1 MTKGAGTLRAA
12 RSAGQGQP
20 PHNQTAP
27 GGFVLGRFLH
37 FPHGRGRRPQA
48 GQGQRWGA
56 PHRLCDCSQNRCP
69 SPDGC
74 QSRDRRGRGGAGG
87 KRAGPEAPPPFLAS
101 RRRPPRG
108 HTQDGGGGEGR
119 RALLTAFGR
128 PAAMLG
134 LLTNDV
140 TRLVAG
146 DGPPAATAAAL
157 PRALYAHALNVQ
169 GRCLYDLIL
178 YRLHQSPEEEPHILL
193 ECDSSV
199 LDAIQKHLKL
209 YKIRRKV
216 NIAPCLDLS
225 LWAVIPGEQAGDI
238 SSSLAKCADQ
248 APILTPDP
256 RTEVMGWRL
265 IAKKGANLSE
275 IIPGSHLG
283 NIQDY
288 HRHRYK
294 QGIPEGV
301 KDLPPGVALPLES
314 NLAYMNG
321 ISFTK
326 GCYIGQELT
335 ARTHHMGVIRKRL
348 LPIRFAAP
356 LPKDSVPEGADILT
370 ESGKSAG
377 KFRAGGGELG
387 IALLRLANINEPLC
401 LNVAGEKVKLTA
413 SKPEWWPKPTSK

>member
-1 MTKGAGTLRAA
+1 MLVRAGAAAAAAATTL
-12 RSAGQGQP
+12 
-20 PHNQTAP
+20 P
-27 GGFVLGRFLH
+27 GL
-37 FPHGRGRRPQA
+37 RRL
-48 GQGQRWGA
+48 W
-56 PHRLCDCSQNRCP
+56 
-69 SPDGC
+69 
-74 QSRDRRGRGGAGG
+74 RGGGSGAAVCFPLG
-87 KRAGPEAPPPFLAS
+87 
-101 RRRPPRG
+101 
-108 HTQDGGGGEGR
+108 
-119 RALLTAFGR
+119 RALLDVRGAE
-128 PAAMLG
+128 AALFLQG

-140 TRLVAG
+140 TRLVAA
-146 DGPPAATAAAL
+146 DTHPAAAL

-178 YRLHQSPEEEPHILL
+178 YRLHESPEEEPHILL
-193 ECDSSV
+193 ECDSGV

-225 LWAVIPGEQAGDI
+225 LWAVVPGEQAEDI
-238 SSSLAKCADQ
+238 ASSLTKCADQ
-248 APILTPDP
+248 ALILTPDP

-265 IAKKGANLSE
+265 ITKKGVNLSE
-275 IIPGSHLG
+275 IIPGSHVG

-288 HRHRYK
+288 HRQRYK

-348 LPIRFAAP
+348 LPVRFSAP
-356 LPKDSVPEGADILT
+356 LPKDSIPEGAEILT
-370 ESGKSAG
+370 ELGKSAG

-387 IALLRLANINEPLC
+387 IALLRLANINEPLY
-401 LNVAGEKVKLTA
+401 LNIAGDKVKLTA
-413 SKPEWWPKPTSK
+413 SIPEWWPKPASK

>member
-1 MTKGAGTLRAA
+1 MLVRAA
-12 RSAGQGQP
+12 AAAAASS
-20 PHNQTAP
+20 P
-27 GGFVLGRFLH
+27 GLL
-37 FPHGRGRRPQA
+37 RRL
-48 GQGQRWGA
+48 W
-56 PHRLCDCSQNRCP
+56 
-69 SPDGC
+69 
-74 QSRDRRGRGGAGG
+74 RGGGSGAAACFPLG
-87 KRAGPEAPPPFLAS
+87 
-101 RRRPPRG
+101 
-108 HTQDGGGGEGR
+108 
-119 RALLTAFGR
+119 RALLDVRGAEAGVF
-128 PAAMLG
+128 LQG

-140 TRLVAG
+140 TPLVAG
-146 DGPPAATAAAL
+146 SGGGA
-157 PRALYAHALNVQ
+157 ALYAHALNVQ

-178 YRLHQSPEEEPHILL
+178 YRLHKNPEEEPHILL
-193 ECDSSV
+193 ECDSGV

-216 NIAPCLDLS
+216 NITPCLDLS
-225 LWAVIPGEQAGDI
+225 LWAVVPGERAGDI
-238 SSSLAKCADQ
+238 ASSLAKCADQ
-248 APILTPDP
+248 ALILTPDP

-275 IIPGSHLG
+275 IIPGSHIG
-283 NIQDY
+283 NTEDY

-335 ARTHHMGVIRKRL
+335 ARTYHMGVIRKRL
-348 LPIRFAAP
+348 LPVHFSTP
-356 LPKDSVPEGADILT
+356 LPKDSIPEGAEILT

-401 LNVAGEKVKLTA
+401 LNIAGDKVKLTA
-413 SKPEWWPKPTSK
+413 SIPEWWPKPASK

>member
-1 MTKGAGTLRAA
+1 MLERAGAAALAALR
-12 RSAGQGQP
+12 G
-20 PHNQTAP
+20 
-27 GGFVLGRFLH
+27 L
-37 FPHGRGRRPQA
+37 RR
-48 GQGQRWGA
+48 RW
-56 PHRLCDCSQNRCP
+56 
-69 SPDGC
+69 
-74 QSRDRRGRGGAGG
+74 RGGGSGA
-87 KRAGPEAPPPFLAS
+87 AACFPL
-101 RRRPPRG
+101 
-108 HTQDGGGGEGR
+108 R
-119 RALLTAFGR
+119 RALLAVRGAE
-128 PAAMLG
+128 AAPLLQG

-146 DGPPAATAAAL
+146 DGLPPAAAL

-169 GRCLYDLIL
+169 GRCLYDVIL
-178 YRLHQSPEEEPHILL
+178 YRLHESAEEEPHILL
-193 ECDSSV
+193 ECDSGV
-199 LDAIQKHLKL
+199 LDAVQKHLKL

-225 LWAVIPGEQAGDI
+225 LWAVVPGEQAGDI
-238 SSSLAKCADQ
+238 ASSLTECADQ
-248 APILTPDP
+248 ALILTPDP

-265 IAKKGANLSE
+265 ITKKATNLSE
-275 IIPGSHLG
+275 IIPGSHVG
-283 NIQDY
+283 NIEDY

-348 LPIRFAAP
+348 LPVHFSAP
-356 LPKDSVPEGADILT
+356 LPQDSVPEGAEIFT

-387 IALLRLANINEPLC
+387 IALLRLANINEPLS
-401 LNVAGEKVKLTA
+401 LNIAGDKVKLTA
-413 SKPEWWPKPTSK
+413 SIPEWWPKPAGK

>member
-1 MTKGAGTLRAA
+1 MLVRAGAAAAAATTLPGLRRLWRGGGSGAA
-12 RSAGQGQP
+12 ACFP
-20 PHNQTAP
+20 
-27 GGFVLGRFLH
+27 LGRALVDV
-37 FPHGRGRRPQA
+37 RGA
-48 GQGQRWGA
+48 
-56 PHRLCDCSQNRCP
+56 
-69 SPDGC
+69 
-74 QSRDRRGRGGAGG
+74 
-87 KRAGPEAPPPFLAS
+87 EAAPFL
-101 RRRPPRG
+101 
-108 HTQDGGGGEGR
+108 Q
-119 RALLTAFGR
+119 
-128 PAAMLG
+128 G

-146 DGPPAATAAAL
+146 DGPPAAAL

-169 GRCLYDLIL
+169 GRCLYDVIL
-178 YRLHQSPEEEPHILL
+178 YRLHESPEEEPHILL
-193 ECDSSV
+193 ECDSGV

-225 LWAVIPGEQAGDI
+225 LWAVVPGERAGDI
-238 SSSLAKCADQ
+238 ARSLTKCADQ
-248 APILTPDP
+248 ALILTPDP

-265 IAKKGANLSE
+265 ITKKGANLSE
-275 IIPGSHLG
+275 IIPGSRIG

-294 QGIPEGV
+294 QGVPEGV

-348 LPIRFAAP
+348 LPVHFSAP
-356 LPKDSVPEGADILT
+356 LPKDSIPEGAEIST

-387 IALLRLANINEPLC
+387 IALLRLANVNEPLC
-401 LNVAGEKVKLTA
+401 LNLAGDKVKLTA
-413 SKPEWWPKPTSK
+413 SIPEWWPKPASK

>member
-1 MTKGAGTLRAA
+1 MLVRAGGGAAAGLR
-12 RSAGQGQP
+12 G
-20 PHNQTAP
+20 
-27 GGFVLGRFLH
+27 L
-37 FPHGRGRRPQA
+37 
-48 GQGQRWGA
+48 W
-56 PHRLCDCSQNRCP
+56 
-69 SPDGC
+69 
-74 QSRDRRGRGGAGG
+74 RRGGSGAGAGG
-87 KRAGPEAPPPFLAS
+87 GGAACSSPSLPVATAAACFPLGRALLRVRGPEAALFL
-101 RRRPPRG
+101 
-108 HTQDGGGGEGR
+108 Q
-119 RALLTAFGR
+119 
-128 PAAMLG
+128 G

-140 TRLVAG
+140 TQLAG
-146 DGPPAATAAAL
+146 GGPPAAAAP
-157 PRALYAHALNVQ
+157 PRALYAHALNAQ

-178 YRLHQSPEEEPHILL
+178 YRLHERPEEEPHILL
-193 ECDSSV
+193 ECDSTV
-199 LDAIQKHLKL
+199 LDAVQKHLKL

-216 NIAPCLDLS
+216 SIAPCLDLS
-225 LWAVIPGEQAGDI
+225 LWAVIPRERPGDI
-238 SSSLAKCADQ
+238 AGSLNKCADQ
-248 APILTPDP
+248 TLVLTPDP

-265 IAKKGANLSE
+265 ITKKEANLLD
-275 IIPGSHLG
+275 IIPGSHIG

-348 LPIRFAAP
+348 LPVQFSASLP
-356 LPKDSVPEGADILT
+356 LQSIPEGAEILT

-377 KFRAGGGELG
+377 KFRAGGDELG

-401 LNVAGEKVKLTA
+401 LNMPGDKVKLTA
-413 SKPEWWPKPTSK
+413 TIPEWWPKPAGK

>member
-1 MTKGAGTLRAA
+1 MLVRAA
-12 RSAGQGQP
+12 AAAASS
-20 PHNQTAP
+20 P
-27 GGFVLGRFLH
+27 GLL
-37 FPHGRGRRPQA
+37 RRL
-48 GQGQRWGA
+48 W
-56 PHRLCDCSQNRCP
+56 
-69 SPDGC
+69 
-74 QSRDRRGRGGAGG
+74 RGRGSGAAACFPLG
-87 KRAGPEAPPPFLAS
+87 
-101 RRRPPRG
+101 
-108 HTQDGGGGEGR
+108 
-119 RALLTAFGR
+119 RALLDVRGAEAGVF
-128 PAAMLG
+128 LQG

-140 TRLVAG
+140 TPLVEG
-146 DGPPAATAAAL
+146 DGAAA
-157 PRALYAHALNVQ
+157 ALYAHALNVQ

-178 YRLHQSPEEEPHILL
+178 YRLHKSPEEEPHILL
-193 ECDSSV
+193 ECDSGV

-216 NIAPCLDLS
+216 NITPCLDLS
-225 LWAVIPGEQAGDI
+225 LWAVVPGERAGDI
-238 SSSLAKCADQ
+238 ASSLAKCADQ
-248 APILTPDP
+248 ALILTPDP

-275 IIPGSHLG
+275 IIPGSHFG
-283 NIQDY
+283 NIEDY

-335 ARTHHMGVIRKRL
+335 ARTYHMGVIRKRL
-348 LPIRFAAP
+348 LPVHFSTP
-356 LPKDSVPEGADILT
+356 LPKDSIPEGAEILT

-401 LNVAGEKVKLTA
+401 LNIAGDKVKLTA
-413 SKPEWWPKPTSK
+413 SIPEWWPKPASK